1 KIILIITINLVRH
14 FQKIAKSHIINKT
27 TTIKIG
33 NYQLSGGAQV
43 IMTIGVKDGLLLRS
57 ELREF

>member
-1 KIILIITINLVRH
+1 M
-14 FQKIAKSHIINKT
+14 AKSHIIKKT

-33 NYQLSGGAQV
+33 NYQLSGGSQV
-43 IMTIGVKDGLLLRS
+43 IMTIGVKDELLLRS